1 MPQIVVGNF
10 AVEIGVASNAGAY
23 GDGTVTQANSST
35 ITVHYPDVNVN
46 EHYYGNFLYDGTG
59 SLAGGTLTAY
69 DQVLNGQYIVQATEL
84 SLSATQVAN
93 AIISGNSAQ
102 LLQIVLGGNDYI
114 FSNIYDDTIYSQGG
128 NDTVIALDGY
138 DFVDGGSGD
147 DDLNGNKGADTVHG
161 GLGSDFVRGGQ
172 GNDLV
177 YGDDGDDLHVNGN
190 IGDDTVRGGN
200 GADSVYGGQ
209 GNDLLYG
216 DAGNDYLSGD
226 LGSDTLTGGTGADS
240 FHLGANSGHDYVT
253 DFSASQGDRVIL
265 DHGATYTVG
274 QSGAD
279 TLVTLSTGEQL
290 TLQGV
295 TAANLPS
302 GWIVVS

>member
-10 AVEIGVASNAGAY
+10 AVEIGVVSNAGAY
-23 GDGTVTQANSST
+23 GDGTVTQATSST
-35 ITVHYPDVNVN
+35 ITVHYPDVSVD
-46 EHYYGNFLYDGTG
+46 EHYYGTFLYDGTG
-59 SLAGGTLTAY
+59 GLAGGTLTAY
-69 DQVLNGQYIVQATEL
+69 DQVLNGQYIVQVTEL

-93 AIISGNSAQ
+93 AIISGNASQ
-102 LLQIVLGGNDYI
+102 LLQLALGGNDYV
-114 FSNIYDDTIYSQGG
+114 FSNVYDDTIYSQGG

-138 DFVDGGSGD
+138 DSVDGGSGN
-147 DDLNGNKGADTVHG
+147 DDLNGNKGDDTVRG
-161 GLGSDFVRGGQ
+161 GLDADFVRGGQ

-177 YGDDGDDLHVNGN
+177 YGDDGDDVHVNGN
-190 IGDDTVRGGN
+190 IGNDTVRGGN

-209 GNDLLYG
+209 GNDAIYG
-216 DAGNDYLSGD
+216 DAGNDYISGD
-226 LGSDTLTGGTGADS
+226 LGSDTLTGGAGADT
-240 FHLGANSGHDYVT
+240 FRLGLNGGHDYVT
-253 DFSASQGDRVIL
+253 DFSASQGDRVVL
-265 DHGATYTVG
+265 DHGATYTTS